1 MKRINYFFLLPLSL
15 IFFSFSS
22 LHFSAITELSAA
34 QQTLLES
41 LPPDQRESIAMKMRQ
56 AEDLREDLDET
67 FKKIE
72 TFVDRPER
80 MILTEEEILEY
91 EKKSRNWI
99 YGYEQFQSSPTTF
112 TPAANVP
119 VPPSFTLGPGDK
131 LSIEYFGNEVINEE
145 SYINRSGT
153 FSLPMLGPV
162 VLSGLTFS
170 EAQALIKEKVS
181 SKLIGTEVFVSI
193 TETRSVTVYVLGEAY
208 KPGAYTVSSLST
220 ITNLL
225 FVSGGVNE
233 VGSLRNIKLRR
244 KGEKDINFDMYELL
258 LRGNTS
264 NDIRLLEGDILFIP
278 IIKKTARAEGSFRRP
293 HLYEIDDDDTLKDL
307 IFYAGGFKSETSEL
321 ARLELSRIN
330 SLVLKREVS
339 NFSSEDKDILNQ
351 KIKDGDSLQVFEYSS
366 LESEKVEIY
375 GQVKYPGVY
384 TILPGDSLSKLIERS
399 GGLNEYAYSL
409 GAIFTREEVAEQ
421 QKVSFE
427 RTADFLE
434 QAIADAIT
442 GGNISEISGNALQP
456 ISLLISRLRNTKP
469 IGRLIVETDPL
480 ILSKDPQV
488 DFLLQDGD
496 KLFFPKRPSS
506 INVVGE
512 VFSPSSHTFK
522 SGNPLNEYIRFSG
535 GLRDTADKSNI
546 FIIAPDGTSV
556 PIRKGIFSSTQRD
569 ILPGSTIV
577 VPRDPRPFDW
587 LVMTKTIAPILANLA
602 TSAAAIAALDN

>member
-1 MKRINYFFLLPLSL
+1 MRFFEKISTF
-15 IFFSFSS
+15 I
-22 LHFSAITELSAA
+22 ER
-34 QQTLLES
+34 
-41 LPPDQRESIAMKMRQ
+41 PD
-56 AEDLREDLDET
+56 
-67 FKKIE
+67 KKI
-72 TFVDRPER
+72 
-80 MILTEEEILEY
+80 LTDEEVLEH
-91 EKKSRNWI
+91 EKKSRNWV
-99 YGYEQFQSSPTTF
+99 YGYEQFQTSPTTF

-131 LSIEYFGNEVINEE
+131 LAIVYFGNDEVSEE
-145 SYINRSGT
+145 SYISRSGT
-153 FSLPMLGPV
+153 FKLPMLGPV
-162 VLSGLTFS
+162 VLTGLTFS

-233 VGSLRNIKLRR
+233 VGSLRNITLRR
-244 KGEKDINFDMYELL
+244 KGEKDLNFDMYELL
-258 LRGNTS
+258 LRGNTT
-264 NDIRLLEGDILFIP
+264 DDTRLLEGDVLFIP

-330 SLVLKREVS
+330 SQVQKREVS
-339 NFSSEDKDILNQ
+339 NFSSGDKDILNQ
-351 KIKDGDSLQVFEYSS
+351 KIKDGDSLKVFEYSS
-366 LESEKVEIY
+366 LKSAKAEIY

-384 TILPGDSLSKLIERS
+384 TILPGDSLLKLIERS
-399 GGLNEYAYSL
+399 GGLNNNAYSL
-409 GAIFTREEVAEQ
+409 GAIFTREKVAEQ
-421 QKVSFE
+421 QKSSFE
-427 RTADFLE
+427 RTANFLE

-442 GGNISEISGNALQP
+442 GGNISNISGNALQP
-456 ISLLISRLRNTKP
+456 ISLLVSRLRNTKP

-496 KLFFPKRPSS
+496 KLFFPKRPAT

-546 FIIAPDGTSV
+546 FIIAPDGSSI
-556 PIRKGIFSSTQRD
+556 PIRKGIFASTQSD

-587 LVMTKTIAPILANLA
+587 LILTKTIAPIFANLA